1 MTEIE
6 KLQRAQMYISK
17 LANGINPLNDNPVD
31 QNEIINNER
40 ISRCLR
46 YVSEVLDGVIKSN
59 RKTDNKKKVKKLP
72 FFLSPEAR
80 SEFVSSEIPM
90 TASEIA
96 RYLNSLADLNVC
108 YKLRVTDIIKWLVE
122 AGLLETQI
130 HSENKEIKYPT
141 SIGLDLGIF
150 TESRS
155 GLYGNYTAV
164 FYNQKAQMFIVDNIE
179 AIVELRSQKISAEN
193 QGAAWTD
200 EQDKV
205 LKIMFSEKKTVAEI
219 AEALKRSTGGIR
231 ARLKRLGLI
240 ENRKEAI

>member
-59 RKTDNKKKVKKLP
+59 GKTDNKKKVKKLP

-90 TASEIA
+90 TASEIT

-122 AGLLETQI
+122 AGLLEIQI
-130 HSENKEIKYPT
+130 NSENKEIKYPT

-150 TESRS
+150 TETRS

-179 AIVELRSQKISAEN
+179 AIVELRSQKINAEN
-193 QGAAWTD
+193 QGAVWTD
-200 EQDKV
+200 EQDEV
-205 LKIMFSEKKTVAEI
+205 LKTMFSEKKTVTEI
-219 AEALKRSTGGIR
+219 AEVLKRSTGGIR

-240 ENRKEAI
+240 ENRKDAV

>member
-1 MTEIE
+1 
-6 KLQRAQMYISK
+6 
-17 LANGINPLNDNPVD
+17 
-31 QNEIINNER
+31 
-40 ISRCLR
+40 
-46 YVSEVLDGVIKSN
+46 
-59 RKTDNKKKVKKLP
+59 
-72 FFLSPEAR
+72 
-80 SEFVSSEIPM
+80 M

>member
-59 RKTDNKKKVKKLP
+59 GKTDNKKKVKKLP

-122 AGLLETQI
+122 AGLLEIQI
-130 HSENKEIKYPT
+130 NFENKEIKYPT

-150 TESRS
+150 TETRS

-179 AIVELRSQKISAEN
+179 AIVELRSQKINAEN
-193 QGAAWTD
+193 QGAVWTD
-200 EQDKV
+200 EQDEV
-205 LKIMFSEKKTVAEI
+205 LKTMFSEKKTVTEI
-219 AEALKRSTGGIR
+219 AEVLKRSTGGIR

-240 ENRKEAI
+240 ENRKDAV

>member
-1 MTEIE
+1 M
-6 KLQRAQMYISK
+6 
-17 LANGINPLNDNPVD
+17 
-31 QNEIINNER
+31 
-40 ISRCLR
+40 
-46 YVSEVLDGVIKSN
+46 
-59 RKTDNKKKVKKLP
+59 
-72 FFLSPEAR
+72 SPEAR

>member
-59 RKTDNKKKVKKLP
+59 EKTDNKKKVKKLP

-122 AGLLETQI
+122 AGILEIQI
-130 HSENKEIKYPT
+130 NSENKEIKYPT

-150 TESRS
+150 TETRS

-179 AIVELRSQKISAEN
+179 AIVELRSQKINAEN
-193 QGAAWTD
+193 QGAVWTD

-240 ENRKEAI
+240 ENRKNAV

>member
-31 QNEIINNER
+31 QNETINNER

-59 RKTDNKKKVKKLP
+59 GKTDNKKKVKKLP

-122 AGLLETQI
+122 AGLLEIQI
-130 HSENKEIKYPT
+130 NSENKEIKYPT

-150 TESRS
+150 TETRS

-179 AIVELRSQKISAEN
+179 AIVELRSQKINAEN
-193 QGAAWTD
+193 QGAVWTD
-200 EQDKV
+200 EQDEV
-205 LKIMFSEKKTVAEI
+205 LKTMFSEKKTVTEI
-219 AEALKRSTGGIR
+219 AEVLKRSTGGIR

-240 ENRKEAI
+240 ENRKDAV